1 MASRS
6 SVSALVERSPRALIR
21 GRNVAVGSRVST
33 RPREAERS
41 ELVRWAILV
50 GAGVFATTF
59 AQPAVL
65 KLPLQYLLKSDLHV
79 SRDAM
84 AAFFAA
90 GALAWYFKPLAGIL
104 SDSVPLFGTRR
115 RHYLLLSGVAAGGLW
130 LLIGLVPRT
139 YAALL
144 AAVIAMNAMLVVGST
159 VVGGVMVEIGQ
170 RYRATGRLSSARYF
184 VQNACVLLGGPV
196 GGFLATRPF
205 ELTAVVGAAVA
216 LSVVPVAW
224 WLLQEPP
231 VAQRSVGGVDEREGA
246 APDADAL
253 GHAVERRRATLPR
266 LHRPGVPDAALLLP
280 DRHPRALPGVHW
292 HAGLPQRGVW
302 ARRRVSLWRPLPA
315 GATSTVVG
323 ARHCAQRSRHA
334 LLPLLSLRHGRG
346 PDRGRERSPH
356 HARGAGADGS
366 RGPGDAARERR
377 ARLRPDDERAQR
389 RPRGFGHLRLVADRA
404 APRELLQPRVAQ
416 RGHDRAGSTG
426 GAVPTAAAD

>member
-1 MASRS
+1 PSRRPRGRMPRDEALRAHGGRRGRGRALCGARRLVAASGAASR
-6 SVSALVERSPRALIR
+6 AEER
-21 GRNVAVGSRVST
+21 
-33 RPREAERS
+33 
-41 ELVRWAILV
+41 
-50 GAGVFATTF
+50 
-59 AQPAVL
+59 
-65 KLPLQYLLKSDLHV
+65 
-79 SRDAM
+79 
-84 AAFFAA
+84 
-90 GALAWYFKPLAGIL
+90 
-104 SDSVPLFGTRR
+104 
-115 RHYLLLSGVAAGGLW
+115 
-130 LLIGLVPRT
+130 
-139 YAALL
+139 
-144 AAVIAMNAMLVVGST
+144 
-159 VVGGVMVEIGQ
+159 
-170 RYRATGRLSSARYF
+170 
-184 VQNACVLLGGPV
+184 
-196 GGFLATRPF
+196 
-205 ELTAVVGAAVA
+205 
-216 LSVVPVAW
+216 
-224 WLLQEPP
+224 
-231 VAQRSVGGVDEREGA
+231 GGVDEREGA

-323 ARHCAQRSRHA
+323 AW
-334 LLPLLSLRHGRG
+334 P
-346 PDRGRERSPH
+346 
-356 HARGAGADGS
+356 GADGS